1 MSDVDIF
8 RYNPARTAFNFV
20 MAGLLAFA
28 FTAKGKDIVL
38 EPGKVE
44 VVVPMEAAKTAQF
57 AAADLT
63 NHLSQIFG
71 SAVPLKNKPGKKVV
85 QIFVGDSRWSRDAG
99 IDVSGLPRDAFHIK
113 SMDGR
118 IYLAGRDDPKCDLG
132 ASLAKGEYPRQE
144 HATSFAVCE
153 FLERYAGVRF
163 YFPDEY
169 GTVIPKAKSIRVP
182 ETDDTVKPQFN
193 VRNCYFWNNGRMPD
207 SKDKFGE
214 PDKRA
219 LCQLRLRENCNRPPS
234 CHGLNK
240 FNIPQRFAA
249 THPEYFQLRKDGSR
263 CTELPSRKRRR
274 AGQLCHTS
282 PMWDV
287 IRADTIEKI
296 RKGEKYVDIMPQ
308 DGMQEC
314 YCRNCMARYNQTNDF
329 ALATGYCSD
338 LVWSNTVMVA
348 NAVKAEGLDGFV
360 TQMAYGPCR
369 LIPDFDI
376 PDNVAVTVAV
386 GGPWA
391 CSRKDILD
399 KQVEFVR
406 NWSKKI
412 GRRIS
417 WAWTYPMKNYGWLQA
432 HGVPQHAPRAYF
444 EFHKRIAPYVDG
456 CYIESNQQNDTLFY
470 QYLNYY
476 VFSKLAWNPD
486 LDIEALLA
494 EHHKLMFGAGAA
506 SMTRFFDRLE
516 ELWIG
521 KVAVPSL
528 IPETEIG
535 PMIYPPTQLQIYRD
549 IYSDKVMAELNGYL
563 NSAVKAVGRDSV
575 EAKRIAILRKRFM
588 APLENNRK
596 EFLDAVSVP
605 AELARRK
612 QSSAVNLLKGLS
624 WSVDSSKG
632 SFVDDKIRFGRE
644 DSIRLE
650 TKGDNVGVALD
661 LSSIARRLVPGATYR
676 VSCFVRGEG
685 ITIHPNA
692 KGRKGMRLDFAAG
705 GMDVEYTQSPFHDL
719 RYWCGTYDWMHQT
732 FTLKIAAGSKVA
744 KAAPQF
750 WVRSWNVKGKFWIAG
765 LRLEKM
771 EDVRQ

>member
-1 MSDVDIF
+1 ML
-8 RYNPARTAFNFV
+8 R
-20 MAGLLAFA
+20 
-28 FTAKGKDIVL
+28 
-38 EPGKVE
+38 KVVFFKAIALVVT
-44 VVVPMEAAKTAQF
+44 VVVCTLAANGDDAVLSPGNVSVVVEPNGTKVARF

-63 NHLSQIFG
+63 NHLSQVLG
-71 SAVPLKNKPGKKVV
+71 CEVPLVTDEDAESV
-85 QIFVGDSRWSRDAG
+85 RIFVGDSRWSRNAG
-99 IDVSGLPRDAFHIK
+99 IDVSNLPRDAFRVK
-113 SMDGR
+113 SSGRR
-118 IYLAGRDDPKCDLG
+118 IYLVGRDNPKCDLET
-132 ASLAKGEYPRQE
+132 SLAKGVYPNLE
-144 HATSFAVCE
+144 HGTAFAVCE

-169 GTVIPKAKSIRVP
+169 GTVIPRVKSIRVP
-182 ETDDTVKPQFN
+182 EVDGTVMPQFN

-214 PDKRA
+214 ADKRA
-219 LCQLRLRENCNRPPS
+219 LYQLRLRERCSRPPS
-234 CHGLNK
+234 CHGLNNFK
-240 FNIPQRFAA
+240 IPHRFAA
-249 THPEYFQLRKDGSR
+249 THPEYFQLRKNGTR
-263 CTELPSRKRRR
+263 CTELPSKKRRR

-282 PMWDV
+282 PVWDV
-287 IRADTIEKI
+287 IRNDTIEKI
-296 RKGEKYVDIMPQ
+296 RKGDKYVDIMPQ

-314 YCRNCMARYNQTNDF
+314 YCANCMARYNQTNDF
-329 ALATGYCSD
+329 ALASGYCSD

-348 NAVKAEGLDGFV
+348 NAVKAAGLKGSV

-391 CSRKDILD
+391 CSRRDIFE
-399 KQVEFVR
+399 KQVEFVK
-406 NWSKKI
+406 NWSGKI
-412 GRRIS
+412 GRKIS

-432 HGVPQHAPRAYF
+432 HGVPQYAPRAYF
-444 EFHKRIAPYVDG
+444 EFHKRVAPYIDG

-494 EHHKLMFGAGAA
+494 EHHKLMFGVGAA

-549 IYSDKVMAELNGYL
+549 IYSDEVMVELTGYL
-563 NSAVKAVGRDSV
+563 NAATKAVGRDSI
-575 EAKRIAILRKRFM
+575 EARRIAILRKRFIT
-588 APLENNRK
+588 PLENNRK

-612 QSSAVNLLKGLS
+612 QSSAVDLLKGLS

-632 SFVDDKIRFGRE
+632 SFVDDKIRFGGE
-644 DSIRLE
+644 NSIRLE
-650 TKGDNVGVALD
+650 TKGDNVSVALD
-661 LSSIARRLVPGATYR
+661 LSSIAGKLVPGTAYR

-685 ITIHPNA
+685 IMIHPNA

-705 GMDVEYTQSPFHDL
+705 GMDVEYAQSPFHDL

-732 FTLKIAAGSKVA
+732 FTLKIASGSRVA
-744 KAAPQF
+744 KASPKF
-750 WVRSWNVKGKFWIAG
+750 WVRSWNVKGKFWIGG
-765 LRLEKM
+765 LRLEKIA
-771 EDVRQ
+771 DVK

>member
-1 MSDVDIF
+1 MNG
-8 RYNPARTAFNFV
+8 RNAALMTLNFV
-20 MAGLLAFA
+20 IAGLFAFA
-28 FTAKGKDIVL
+28 ANGKDTVL
-38 EPGKVE
+38 KPGNVE
-44 VVVPMEAAKTAQF
+44 VVVAVDATKTAQF

-63 NHLSQIFG
+63 NHLSQVFG
-71 SAVPLKNKPGKKVV
+71 CSVPIRNEPGKRDV
-85 QIFVGDSRWSRDAG
+85 QIFVGDSGWSRDAG
-99 IDVSGLPRDAFHIK
+99 IDVSDFPRDAFRIK
-113 SMDGR
+113 SYCGR
-118 IYLAGRDDPKCDLG
+118 IYLTGRDDPKCDLG
-132 ASLAKGEYPRQE
+132 KSLAAGEYPRAE
-144 HATSFAVCE
+144 HATAFAVCE

-169 GTVIPKAKSIRVP
+169 GTVIPKARSIRVP
-182 ETDDTVKPQFN
+182 ETDDAVKPQFN

-219 LCQLRLRENCNRPPS
+219 LFQLRLRERCSRPPS
-234 CHGLNK
+234 CHGLNN

-249 THPEYFQLRKDGSR
+249 THPEYFQLRKDGTR
-263 CTELPSRKRRR
+263 CTELPSKKRRR

-282 PMWDV
+282 PVWDV
-287 IRADTIEKI
+287 IRDDAIEKM

-314 YCRNCMARYNQTNDF
+314 YCSNCMARYNQTNDF

-338 LVWSNTVMVA
+338 LMWSNTVMVA
-348 NAVKAEGLDGFV
+348 NAVKAAGLKGCV

-376 PDNVAVTVAV
+376 PDNVVVTVAV

-391 CSRKDILD
+391 CSRKDIFE
-399 KQVEFVR
+399 KQVEFVK

-412 GRRIS
+412 GRKIS
-417 WAWTYPMKNYGWLQA
+417 WAWLYPMKNYGWLQA
-432 HGVPQHAPRAYF
+432 HGVPQYAPRAYF
-444 EFHKRIAPYVDG
+444 EFHKRVAPYIDG

-535 PMIYPPTQLQIYRD
+535 PMIYPPTQLEIYRD
-549 IYSDKVMAELNGYL
+549 IYSDKVMAELTGYL
-563 NSAVKAVGRDSV
+563 NAAIKAVGSDSI

-588 APLENNRK
+588 APLEKNRK
-596 EFLDAVSVP
+596 EFLAATSVP

-632 SFVDDKIRFGRE
+632 SFVDDKIRFGGE
-644 DSIRLE
+644 KSIRLE
-650 TKGDNVGVALD
+650 TKGDNVSVALD
-661 LSSIARRLVPGATYR
+661 LSSIAGRLVPGVTYR

-685 ITIHPNA
+685 IEIHPNA

-705 GMDVEYTQSPFHDL
+705 GMDVEYVQSPFHDL

-732 FTLKIAAGSKVA
+732 FTLKIAAGSRITKT
-744 KAAPQF
+744 APQF
-750 WVRSWNVKGKFWIAG
+750 WVRSWNVKGKFWIVG

-771 EDVRQ
+771 EDVQQ